1 MSSRARLVASR
12 DIVDGSIVNADVN
25 ASAAIAA
32 SKLSGVVT
40 PTSTDTLTNKT
51 ISAANNTLTGVVV
64 QSLVDAKGDLIVGTA
79 NDTVGRLAAG
89 ANGRVLSANS
99 ATATGLEWI
108 VPAAGGETLLASGS
122 FSGSAVNLTG
132 ISSAYRH
139 LRLIVRQYRPATS
152 NPLMMRFN
160 NDSNAGRYV
169 TDTTAGGQSAATFP
183 SSSIQISGTDPG
195 TDVTTYHFSVV
206 DIYDYTNTTTFKL
219 CFAQTAGM
227 NGGNLS
233 GYRNHF
239 ARGVWS
245 QTSAVNEINLLPL
258 SGNFTSGSYL
268 LYGVN

>member
-1 MSSRARLVASR
+1 MSRARDVASR

-32 SKLSGVVT
+32 SKLSGVV
-40 PTSTDTLTNKT
+40 
-51 ISAANNTLTGVVV
+51 A
-64 QSLVDAKGDLIVGTA
+64 QSLVDAKGDLLVGTA

-108 VPAAGGETLLASGS
+108 VPSAGGETLLASGS
-122 FSGSAVNLTG
+122 FPTGTLNLTS
-132 ISSAYRH
+132 ISSSYRH

-152 NPLMMRFN
+152 NPLVMRFN

-169 TDTTAGGQSAATFP
+169 TDTTAGGQSSATFP
-183 SSSIQISGTDPG
+183 STSIQISGTDPG

-206 DIYDYTNTTTFKL
+206 DIYDYANTTTFKL
-219 CFAQTAGM
+219 CFVQTAGM

-245 QTSAVNEINLLPL
+245 QTSAINEINLLPL